1 MLTDIFWKKTS
12 EGSYLF
18 SVFVN
23 SATYSVQFLFKKLFQ
38 YALKT
43 QKENKISV
51 QSSIFYN
58 PNEFRNQT
66 LIFQLYWLLSR
77 DDWNHTVL
85 LNSSIYPPVFKIN
98 AALFAHQKYW
108 ASFAIGSSITITLC
122 SNRSL
127 GEVFIFWRN
136 NKKGGRPLWW
146 IQREVQKVTTL
157 KTPFKRWNYCFSS

>member
-18 SVFVN
+18 SVSVN
-23 SATYSVQFLFKKLFQ
+23 SSTYSVQFLVKKLFQ

-66 LIFQLYWLLSR
+66 LIFQLY
-77 DDWNHTVL
+77 
-85 LNSSIYPPVFKIN
+85 
-98 AALFAHQKYW
+98 
-108 ASFAIGSSITITLC
+108 
-122 SNRSL
+122 
-127 GEVFIFWRN
+127 
-136 NKKGGRPLWW
+136 
-146 IQREVQKVTTL
+146 
-157 KTPFKRWNYCFSS
+157 